1 MKQSE
6 YYFYPQKPYASA
18 MYSCVICLGID
29 ANCCNSL
36 DMLACVNYWIRV
48 KINLEIPKRN
58 DRESKGKYKSSKK

>member
-18 MYSCVICLGID
+18 MYSCGICLGID

-36 DMLACVNYWIRV
+36 DMLACVNYWIGV
-48 KINLEIPKRN
+48 KINNEG
-58 DRESKGKYKSSKK
+58 ESK